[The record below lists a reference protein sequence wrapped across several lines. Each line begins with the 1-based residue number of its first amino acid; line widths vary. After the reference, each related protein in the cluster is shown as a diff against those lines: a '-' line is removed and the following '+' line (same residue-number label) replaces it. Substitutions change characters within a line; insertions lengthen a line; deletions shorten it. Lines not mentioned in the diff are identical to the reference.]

1 MQNYFR
7 FEHSLTDGEDKD
19 DVAIRMKL
27 EISAIKAEGEGS
39 INRTSE
45 KKKFAEETTC
55 EFFGDYSGIV
65 PPLNLDQA
73 RETILAIEGNE
84 NETNSLGVPIVV
96 TLTPLSSLT
105 SAPMKLVAQLSAGA
119 VNAAADL
126 LQEIEDIQVI
136 LKTLE
141 KSQTSAEYYKYRTT
155 VGTIANNYN
164 NHGSELKRKLCDV
177 LPKIKGNADGGE
189 QELLQIIEEF
199 KESPFSK
206 AKTLEW
212 LEKLKDEV
220 IFVDSVIKLAKE
232 RKVPMASTKSK
243 FDGEKLK
250 ASRGLFYFEAK
261 FVSCL
266 EVTGEEETGT
276 VSLRPTGSILDDEEF
291 KANFIRQWVNFTNA
305 ISGEAGV
312 GGLKNDEAKLKT
324 LFYLEFLAEENHCDT
339 KFTEGGYDVLREIS
353 TNSRVVSVN
362 YDPLSNAV
370 RGEMRPIYGRSDG
383 QVAAEGG
390 FITLQLRYTEAG
402 QSASESQWDNTRDF
416 EHPAEKTSFQLDLG
430 EQHGLREGNY
440 YNAQLRFEIR

>member
-7 FEHSLTDGEDKD
+7 FEHSVTDGEDKD
-19 DVAIRMKL
+19 QVAGRMKL

-45 KKKFAEETTC
+45 NKKFAEETTC

-73 RETILAIEGNE
+73 RETILAIEG

-155 VGTIANNYN
+155 VETIANNYN
-164 NHGSELKRKLCDV
+164 NRGSELKRKLCDV

-206 AKTLEW
+206 AKTLVW

-220 IFVDSVIKLAKE
+220 IFVDNVIKLAKE
-232 RKVPMASTKSK
+232 RQVPMASTKSK

-266 EVTGEEETGT
+266 EVTGEEETGK
-276 VSLRPTGSILDDEEF
+276 VSLRSTGSILDDEEF
-291 KANFIRQWVNFTNA
+291 KANFTRQWVNFTNA
-305 ISGEAGV
+305 ISGEAG
-312 GGLKNDEAKLKT
+312 GLKNDEAKSNI

-353 TNSRVVSVN
+353 TNSRVASVK

-370 RGEMRPIYGRSDG
+370 RGEMKPIRGRSGG

-402 QSASESQWDNTRDF
+402 QKAGESQWDNTRDF
-416 EHPAEKTSFQLDLG
+416 EHPAEKTSFQLDRG
-430 EQHGLREGNY
+430 ELHGLREGSN

>member
-1 MQNYFR
+1 
-7 FEHSLTDGEDKD
+7 
-19 DVAIRMKL
+19 MKL
-27 EISAIKAEGEGS
+27 TISAITGEGG
-39 INRTSE
+39 IDNNE
-45 KKKFAEETTC
+45 VEKKFAEETTC

-73 RETILAIEGNE
+73 RETILAIEG

-155 VGTIANNYN
+155 VETIANNYN
-164 NHGSELKRKLCDV
+164 NRGSELKRKLCDV

-206 AKTLEW
+206 AKTLVW

-220 IFVDSVIKLAKE
+220 IFVDNVIKLAKE
-232 RKVPMASTKSK
+232 RQVPMASTKSK

-266 EVTGEEETGT
+266 EVTGEEETGK

-291 KANFIRQWVNFTNA
+291 KANFTRQWVNFTNA

-312 GGLKNDEAKLKT
+312 GGLKNDEAKSNI

-353 TNSRVVSVN
+353 TNSRVASVK

-370 RGEMRPIYGRSDG
+370 RGEMKPIRGRSGD

-430 EQHGLREGNY
+430 ELHGLREGSI
-440 YNAQLRFEIR
+440 YNAELRFAIR